1 MITISSKAG
10 QRLARAKS
18 EYDTA
23 RLAYIHADTQEE
35 IAAQHNLDDAKF
47 EFRSAAKAL
56 ADELIADR
64 HHEAQGD

>member
-23 RLAYIHADTQEE
+23 RLAYIHANTDE
-35 IAAQHNLDDAKF
+35 AFVSQHRLDDAKF
-47 EFRSAAKAL
+47 ELRAAAKAL
-56 ADELIADR
+56 GDELIADG
-64 HHEAQGD
+64 HHEAEGD